1 MARNSTDSELWRLA
15 TLEEWGAIL
24 SNGTFQAFEN
34 QSMTS
39 GQDDSISDHELGR
52 LPIDTPAGTK
62 VIKFKV
68 NLQEEDQS

>member
-1 MARNSTDSELWRLA
+1 MATH
-15 TLEEWGAIL
+15 EEWGAIL
-24 SNGTFQAFEN
+24 SNVTFQAFEK

-52 LPIDTPAGTK
+52 LPINAPAGTM

-68 NLQEEDQS
+68 GQQEEDQS